1 MTDHHKLVRG
11 LIALLIAASCGG
23 GLAGCNYSK
32 SYFRIGPDGK
42 KIKAEGPIV
51 PGEDIGAGSTAGTG
65 TGGTDGG
72 GSTGDGTITPPGGTD
87 TGGTTTG
94 GVTGIPVYPLAIHA
108 EDKANA
114 AHNLYLARFSQG
126 AFLETPKKLT
136 ANDDSAD
143 GTILFPS
150 LSPDASKILYFA
162 LKGSGDIF
170 KGTFETEGGLHLLT
184 DLQGTSADSAW
195 NASDPGI
202 SASWTADGQEAVY
215 VAGGCGLLRK
225 AKAGGSD
232 AANEGTQPTG
242 DYDKW
247 VYFQTAASPVRDASH
262 PAYDTI
268 LFSMMGAEGAA
279 KEGFDLFLKKRG
291 DADPSR
297 YSRVTETLM
306 TLEVYP
312 SISPDGKYVVF
323 ASMDASD
330 SSKAG
335 DALQKIAVCDLV
347 FSSGAGKCQNTR
359 TFDAMP
365 ADSSNTSPCWAWDSS
380 KIFFASKDAAS
391 KKNDVFVVDFAGG
404 AFGASAVNITNTA
417 DLDEMEVS
425 CASAPATQ

>member
-1 MTDHHKLVRG
+1 M
-11 LIALLIAASCGG
+11 ALLFAASLG
-23 GLAGCNYSK
+23 GLVAGCNYSK
-32 SYFRIGPDGK
+32 SYFRIDPATGK

-51 PGEDIGAGSTAGTG
+51 PGEDIGGETTAGPG

-72 GSTGDGTITPPGGTD
+72 GTGGDGTITPPDGSG
-87 TGGTTTG
+87 TGGTPAAED
-94 GVTGIPVYPLAIHA
+94 TGIPIYPLAIHA
-108 EDKANA
+108 EDKTNS

-136 ANDDSAD
+136 ANDDSSD
-143 GTILFPS
+143 GAILFPS

-162 LKGSGDIF
+162 LKGSGSIF
-170 KGTFETEGGLHLLT
+170 DGTFETEGGLHLLT
-184 DLQGTSADSAW
+184 DLQGTPAVSAW
-195 NASDPGI
+195 NAGDPGI
-202 SASWTADGQEAVY
+202 SASWSADGQEAVY

-225 AKAGGSD
+225 AKASGTD
-232 AANEGTQPTG
+232 AVTDGNQPAG

-247 VYFQTAASPVRDASH
+247 VYFQTAASPVRDAGH

-268 LFSMMGAEGAA
+268 LFSMMGAEGAT

-291 DADPSR
+291 DADPSH
-297 YSRVTETLM
+297 YTAVTETLM

-323 ASMDASD
+323 SSMDASD
-330 SSKAG
+330 SAKKG
-335 DALQKIAVCDLV
+335 DAPQKLSVCDLV

-365 ADSSNTSPCWAWDSS
+365 AGSSNTSPCWAWDSS
-380 KIFFASKDAAS
+380 KIFFASKDPVS
-391 KKNDVFVVDFAGG
+391 KKYDLFMVDFTGG
-404 AFGASAVNITNTA
+404 AFGAAAVNITNTA
-417 DLDEMEVS
+417 DLDEVEVS